1 MESLKKNVQNDLTSI
16 KVISYLYHSASPSL
30 SLSSWNAKS
39 SAYLTRGGDR
49 GGLGK
54 ESEMINGHGKVK
66 DRKSVTT
73 GNGYYGKLWDK
84 VRERRIK

>member
-66 DRKSVTT
+66 DRKSQ
-73 GNGYYGKLWDK
+73 GQEKCDD
-84 VRERRIK
+84 REWILREVMGQG